1 MAGKTLHFT
10 IPRKDH
16 AELSRWLRQGSLS
29 QQLGFRARL
38 ILLLAEGL
46 SVTAVANQLQT
57 TRKTVHEWRARYLA
71 EGVEGLR
78 DKSRPG
84 RPTVLTDEVV
94 ERILQQT
101 VTEIPQESTHW
112 SVRLM
117 AKYAGVTTWQVRQVW
132 AAADL
137 RPHRLKSFK
146 LSRDP
151 HFAEKVVDVVGLYMN
166 PPEQALVLS
175 VDEKTQIQALDRTQP
190 RLPLGAGQI
199 ERQTHDY
206 KRHGTVDLY
215 AAFNT
220 AKGKVISQLSA
231 RHRAQDFLRFLR
243 KIDRETPRALDLHL
257 ILDNSSSHKTP
268 EVQKWLAQHQRFKF
282 HFTPTSASWLNAVES
297 WFSQLERRALERGIF
312 TSVQALKLELQRFAA
327 AHNKYAAKPFY
338 WTKSANTIL
347 KAVKRAKNVS
357 TN

>member
-1 MAGKTLHFT
+1 MAGKTLPFT
-10 IPRKDH
+10 IPRRDE
-16 AELSRWLRQGSLS
+16 AELSRWLRRRSLS
-29 QQLGFRARL
+29 QHLAFRARL
-38 ILLLAEGL
+38 ILLLAQGE
-46 SVTAVANQLQT
+46 SVTAVAERLQA
-57 TRKTVHEWRARYLA
+57 TRKTVHDWRARYLA
-71 EGVEGLR
+71 EGLSGLR
-78 DKSRPG
+78 DKPRPG

-151 HFAEKVVDVVGLYMN
+151 RFAQKVVDVVGLYMN
-166 PPEQALVLS
+166 PPDHALVLS

-190 RLPLGAGQI
+190 CLPLNAGQI
-199 ERQTHDY
+199 ERRTHDY
-206 KRHGTVDLY
+206 KRHGTIDLY

-220 AKGKVISQLSA
+220 ATGKVISQLSA

-243 KIDRETPRALDLHL
+243 KIDRQTPKALDLHL
-257 ILDNSSSHKTP
+257 VLDNSSSHKTID
-268 EVQKWLAQHQRFKF
+268 VQEWLEGHPRFRF
-282 HFTPTSASWLNAVES
+282 HFTPTSSSWLNAVES
-297 WFSQLERRALERGIF
+297 WFGQLERRALERGVF
-312 TSVQALKLELQRFAA
+312 TSVQDLKLELQRFTA
-327 AHNKYAAKPFY
+327 AHNKYAAKPFR
-338 WTKSANTIL
+338 WTKSAETIL
-347 KAVKRAKNVS
+347 KAVKRAKNALP
-357 TN
+357 N

>member
-29 QQLGFRARL
+29 QQLGFRARV

-137 RPHRLKSFK
+137 LPIV
-146 LSRDP
+146 SR
-151 HFAEKVVDVVGLYMN
+151 
-166 PPEQALVLS
+166 
-175 VDEKTQIQALDRTQP
+175 
-190 RLPLGAGQI
+190 
-199 ERQTHDY
+199 
-206 KRHGTVDLY
+206 
-215 AAFNT
+215 
-220 AKGKVISQLSA
+220 
-231 RHRAQDFLRFLR
+231 
-243 KIDRETPRALDLHL
+243 
-257 ILDNSSSHKTP
+257 
-268 EVQKWLAQHQRFKF
+268 
-282 HFTPTSASWLNAVES
+282 ASN
-297 WFSQLERRALERGIF
+297 
-312 TSVQALKLELQRFAA
+312 
-327 AHNKYAAKPFY
+327 
-338 WTKSANTIL
+338 
-347 KAVKRAKNVS
+347 
-357 TN
+357 